1 MRYPEYAPVDYT
13 SPDIADLTSDL
24 VDPGEITLKTNIQFN
39 KVCFLYFVFLILLN
53 DFPRFLRILII
64 QSYSDICYRQQRS
77 CKEIPMIAFFQVN
90 YSTVNNKRW
99 TIDRTSHHGVYNVV
113 DGIPQ

>member
-39 KVCFLYFVFLILLN
+39 KVYFLFLIFLVIF
-53 DFPRFLRILII
+53 DEFSKDLRILTIQVYLDIFFVNSGMKISII
-64 QSYSDICYRQQRS
+64 
-77 CKEIPMIAFFQVN
+77 
-90 YSTVNNKRW
+90 T
-99 TIDRTSHHGVYNVV
+99 
-113 DGIPQ
+113 